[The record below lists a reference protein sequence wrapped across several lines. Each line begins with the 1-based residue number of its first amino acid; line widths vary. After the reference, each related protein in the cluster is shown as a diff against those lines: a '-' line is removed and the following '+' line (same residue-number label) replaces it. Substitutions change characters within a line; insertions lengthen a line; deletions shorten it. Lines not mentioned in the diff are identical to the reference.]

1 MEQLLPHPFV
11 RLPDDYFSN
20 LSFYLEIDGVSLE
33 KFKRVVYVNDS
44 AAILSLLRSTDVVRL
59 GPGLSAPDFA
69 EYGIR
74 TIPIRNCQVQIN
86 VGWIQRSREMLSTEA
101 QAFVKMLEELYPK
114 NEK

>member
-20 LSFYLEIDGVSLE
+20 LSFYLEIDGVRLE
-33 KFKRVVYVNDS
+33 QFKRVVYVNDS

-69 EYGIR
+69 EYASA
-74 TIPIRNCQVQIN
+74 PS
-86 VGWIQRSREMLSTEA
+86 RSETVRCRSMWAGSSA
-101 QAFVKMLEELYPK
+101 AAKC
-114 NEK
+114 

>member
-20 LSFYLEIDGVSLE
+20 LSFYLEIDGVRLE
-33 KFKRVVYVNDS
+33 QFKRVVYVNDS

-69 EYGIR
+69 EYGICKDAGGALPEKR
-74 TIPIRNCQVQIN
+74 GIRRFDGYN
-86 VGWIQRSREMLSTEA
+86 RLFR
-101 QAFVKMLEELYPK
+101 FVMTGL
-114 NEK
+114 